1 MNIALHTLGCKQ
13 NYAETSHIR
22 EQFLQNG
29 HTIVEFGAPCDA
41 IIINT
46 CTVTENADIE
56 CRKIIRRGLKISPNA
71 FVGVT
76 GCYAQLQPE
85 EIASIDGVDAV
96 FGAKEKFNI
105 PTLVSSFNKRDVP
118 EIFVDDTEDLEFI
131 PAMYSE
137 HDTRTRAFLKMQDG
151 CDYSCTFC
159 TIPMARG
166 GSRSMPFDTIE
177 AQLNRLIQ
185 AGFSEIILTG
195 INLGEYKAETGE
207 RLIDILKLVANS
219 NTSVRFRLGSIE
231 PNKVNQEIIELI
243 AKTPRI
249 CPHFHIPL
257 QSGSAEILRQMKR
270 RYKAEYYADLV
281 HSIKS
286 AIPHAGIGADIITGF
301 PGETAEQFDE
311 TYNFISNLPLTYLH
325 VFTYSE
331 RSNTPAAVISN
342 KVPVSIRR
350 QRTAQLRSLGYD
362 KRYEFYQSNI
372 GAILT
377 VIPESYSPATNS
389 WSGYTENYIRS
400 EFQAPPT
407 FIKRPVQVQLVS
419 IQGDVMHSVPLD
431 NQLNQELSLDNLP
444 NYIPILIG

>member
-1 MNIALHTLGCKQ
+1 MIIALHTLGCKQ

-22 EQFLQNG
+22 EQFIQEG
-29 HTIVEFGAPCDA
+29 HTIVRFGEPCDA
-41 IIINT
+41 LIINT
-46 CTVTENADIE
+46 CTVTENADTE
-56 CRKIIRRGLKISPNA
+56 CRKLIRRGLKISPKA

-105 PTLVSSFNKRDVP
+105 PSLVGSFNKRDVP

-131 PAMYSE
+131 PATYSE

-151 CDYSCTFC
+151 CDYSCSFC

-166 GSRSMPFDTIE
+166 GSRSMPFDMIE
-177 AQLNRLIQ
+177 SQLDRLVQ
-185 AGFSEIILTG
+185 AGFHEIILTG
-195 INLGEYKAETGE
+195 INLGEYKAPTGE
-207 RLIDILKLVANS
+207 RLIDILKLVANL
-219 NTSVRFRLGSIE
+219 NVQIRFRLGSVE

-243 AKTPRI
+243 ANTPSI

-257 QSGSAEILRQMKR
+257 QSGSPEILRQMKR
-270 RYKAEYYADLV
+270 RYKADYYADLV

-286 AIPHAGIGADIITGF
+286 AIPHAGIGADVITGF
-301 PGETAEQFDE
+301 PSETSEQFDE
-311 TYNFISNLPLTYLH
+311 TYNFISKLPISYLH

-331 RSNTPAAVISN
+331 RTNTPASIIDN

-350 QRTAQLRSLGYD
+350 QRTTQLRSLSYD
-362 KRYEFYQSNI
+362 KRYEFYKENI
-372 GAILT
+372 GEVRT
-377 VIPESYSPATNS
+377 VIPESYSPQTNS
-389 WSGYTENYIRS
+389 WSGYTENYIRA

-407 FIKRPVQVQLVS
+407 YIQRPTLVRLDS
-419 IQGDVMHSVPLD
+419 IEGEIMRSVVLD
-431 NQLNQELSLDNLP
+431 NQPYQEFANETLP
-444 NYIPILIG
+444 SYIPILIG